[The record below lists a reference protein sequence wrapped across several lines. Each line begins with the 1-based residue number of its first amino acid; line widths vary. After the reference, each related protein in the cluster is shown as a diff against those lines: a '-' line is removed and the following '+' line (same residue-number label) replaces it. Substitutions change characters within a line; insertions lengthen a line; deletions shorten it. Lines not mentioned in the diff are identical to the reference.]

1 MRAKCEVY
9 STLGD
14 AEEDIEE
21 EDRLQNQMM
30 LASSGPPQASA
41 VAPAALYITASLEC
55 VRVLGLFTRY
65 ILTHT

>member
-30 LASSGPPQASA
+30 LASSGPPKASA
-41 VAPAALYITASLEC
+41 VAPAALYITAMLE
-55 VRVLGLFTRY
+55 
-65 ILTHT
+65 